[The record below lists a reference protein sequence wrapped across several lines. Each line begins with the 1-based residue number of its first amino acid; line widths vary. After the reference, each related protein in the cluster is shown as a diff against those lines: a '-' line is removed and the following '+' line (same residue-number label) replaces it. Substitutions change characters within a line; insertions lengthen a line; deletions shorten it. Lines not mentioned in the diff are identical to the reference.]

1 MHCFCLCTY
10 TVYRNP
16 CLDYM
21 ADIKRSDKNYGTLC
35 SNSTYRNIETQDGK
49 RETGTLM
56 REGGEIIDIEI
67 NSNNSDFGYVVI
79 AETKKTGRKTVR
91 LEAHLITNMRNTTTA
106 FIPRGRACDH
116 DDYPASP
123 STWMVHVV
131 DNGGDE
137 EDELVHGSRTACTRG
152 FSRK

>member
-10 TVYRNP
+10 TVYRIP

-79 AETKKTGRKTVR
+79 AETKKIGRKTVR
-91 LEAHLITNMRNTTTA
+91 LEAQL
-106 FIPRGRACDH
+106 
-116 DDYPASP
+116 
-123 STWMVHVV
+123 
-131 DNGGDE
+131 
-137 EDELVHGSRTACTRG
+137 
-152 FSRK
+152 